1 MHLAPVI
8 AGFIPAN
15 HCGARRRVGYRNESG
30 NDKTTML
37 CNNFLIPYYQ
47 KRECIYSV
55 YIMASKKNGTLYIGV
70 TGDLP
75 TRVTQHRES
84 LIQGFTKKHNER
96 RR

>member
-15 HCGARRRVGYRNESG
+15 HCGARRRVGCRNESG

-37 CNNFLIPYYQ
+37 RNNFLMPYYQ
-47 KRECIYSV
+47 KRERIYSV
-55 YIMASKKNGTLYIGV
+55 YIMASKKNGRLYMGV
-70 TGDLP
+70 IGDLP
-75 TRVTQHRES
+75 TRVTRHRER
-84 LIQGFTKKHNER
+84 LIQGFTKKYKER